1 MHKYSLFGLV
11 LLAFPF
17 TVQSATE
24 ASADNELKSAR
35 QQIAERFGGIPHDNI
50 NTSPIKGLYQ
60 VMLPPR
66 MFYVSADGRFAVDGD
81 LIDLQNKTNVSEP
94 QRGSARLAAI
104 EAIGA
109 DSMISFKPKKTKHVV
124 TVFTDIDCTY
134 CRKLHSE
141 MKSYNDA
148 GIEIRYLAYPRAG
161 IGSESYNKAVSV
173 WCSKDRNKA
182 MTEAKGGKNIDTR
195 NCENPVAQHFT
206 LGGMMGIRGTPALV
220 LPDGQIAP
228 GYIPADRLK
237 AALEGNAQ

>member
-1 MHKYSLFGLV
+1 MHKFSLFGLV
-11 LLAFPF
+11 LLVMPF
-17 TVQSATE
+17 TGLSAAE
-24 ASADNELKSAR
+24 AGVDKELKSAR
-35 QQIAERFGGIPHDNI
+35 QQIAERFGGIPQENI
-50 NTSPIKGLYQ
+50 NKSPIKGLYQ
-60 VMLPPR
+60 VMIPPR

-81 LIDLQNKTNVSEP
+81 VIDLENKTNVSEP
-94 QRGSARLAAI
+94 QRGGARLAAI
-104 EAIGA
+104 QALGS

-141 MKSYNDA
+141 IKNYNDA

-173 WCSKDRNKA
+173 WCSKDRNA
-182 MTEAKGGKNIDTR
+182 ALTDAKNGKNIATT
-195 NCENPVAQHFT
+195 NCENPVATHFT

-228 GYIPADRLK
+228 GYVPADKLIAVLDGK
-237 AALEGNAQ
+237 